1 MRAGVY
7 RETGT
12 VVLGGNRVSRAL
24 FRLVYLWEGRVV
36 VGDKPGNQGLSHMV
50 SLVMEMALNLRRWAG
65 QRPFLVVSA
74 CHKWDTLLFQVEVLF
89 RMRCNA

>member
-12 VVLGGNRVSRAL
+12 VVLGG
-24 FRLVYLWEGRVV
+24 
-36 VGDKPGNQGLSHMV
+36 KPGNQGLSHMV
-50 SLVMEMALNLRRWAG
+50 RLVMKMAMTLRRWAG
-65 QRPFLVVSA
+65 QRLFLVVSA